1 WSSDVCSSDLA
12 CPGERQ
18 FTFGGAVGVIEGRGG
33 RASFRDPPQIVNGQG
48 AIEPALLA
56 VPLGL
61 LELQQFK
68 NLRRFRK
75 LALDH
80 NALTSSTDARRRVG
94 AARNSLSSVC
104 PAPRSTAHAA

>member
-1 WSSDVCSSDLA
+1 GFGNWRSTTMPSLLLRMPGAEWAPRETVYRVCA
-12 CPGERQ
+12 PP
-18 FTFGGAVGVIEGRGG
+18 
-33 RASFRDPPQIVNGQG
+33 RAARRPPQIVNGQG

-104 PAPRSTAHAA
+104 PAP